1 MTILKNMEEVP
12 MSSAV
17 ATSATTE
24 SVRFSASTPSVRYIA
39 DRDEDHDHRYT
50 VIPHEPTPREEGE

>member
-1 MTILKNMEEVP
+1 VSILENMEEAP

-24 SVRFSASTPSVRYIA
+24 SVRFSAPTPYVSYIA
-39 DRDEDHDHRYT
+39 DRDEGHDQSYI
-50 VIPHEPTPREEGE
+50 VIPHEPTPREP